1 MRSMRIF
8 SLTLAAFCCIVLFS
22 ELTDG
27 ALVDKSRIDG
37 ILKDDDRIES
47 LSEAEKKLKRLVN
60 SGFKMALPYLMT
72 IVTETRLSGKCL
84 SGLLM
89 VVKGVMDIKS
99 WAVRLLDA
107 LGKPSAGLLE
117 GTATALGDYDE
128 CLDITVPRRM
138 RPVPVPPYTEKQ
150 IAFHGQFCVVEIGL
164 PKAIKQA
171 AMAYQIGNRSSSE
184 LANSKTF
191 LKDLVQIAPR
201 ADVAAFRMG
210 VCIPSV
216 CTQND
221 LQLIINEV
229 SKLILLDANT
239 IRCETK
245 QKANFEVQQILILC
259 VYGIIGLLI
268 LFGTSL
274 DVLLQFTK
282 TETIDDFYLRKQS
295 MWIQS
300 AMAFS
305 IPRNTQKLLSLTTND
320 NSKIPSVRGMKF
332 LTILLYIVVWTYAS
346 PNDYHFFKF
355 RSAFYFF
362 KFLEQIWFSIFANG
376 AMGIDTLFLIAGLH
390 ISYQFWRKS
399 VYQRIAVNAHKF
411 LLKWYSRFALSQLL
425 IISLVLCLPLIGSGP
440 IWADIVTPEVENCK
454 KRWWLNILAL
464 NNFWSSDDTCLVH
477 TWLVCCLF
485 HMFIIA
491 PILLFILSRSTTVG
505 IFVNCII
512 IMGSSVAI
520 AMVTLMNDL
529 PPSLTF
535 YLMSFANIKTLWQKI
550 FIQAYSH
557 IAPFCIGILLGFF
570 ITRYDKIQLRKTTVL
585 LGWLGAIVLN
595 LTVLCGLYGYHDGQA
610 MDMSLSAIYASV
622 HRIVWA
628 LTISWMIFACTYGY
642 GGFVNSILSSKF
654 LIPCDRIAV
663 LVYVLHPLILFIH
676 EGQLRENMF
685 MGHLDQLMHGT
696 ACVVITIVFAA
707 ICYITCAAPFEFFEK
722 KVWYEPPPSY
732 EAEDAENPK
741 CKGKSTKCC
750 DSIDMCKQQPSTSAA
765 GDSNIRN

>member
-1 MRSMRIF
+1 
-8 SLTLAAFCCIVLFS
+8 
-22 ELTDG
+22 
-27 ALVDKSRIDG
+27 
-37 ILKDDDRIES
+37 
-47 LSEAEKKLKRLVN
+47 
-60 SGFKMALPYLMT
+60 MALPYLMT

-184 LANSKTF
+184 LANSKT
-191 LKDLVQIAPR
+191 KEEDLESWTLSFKEKRHILHRSTTQTGSFEGFGANSSKGRRCRVPYG
-201 ADVAAFRMG
+201 RMH
-210 VCIPSV
+210 SFSLH
-216 CTQND
+216 QND

-268 LFGTSL
+268 FFGTSL

-282 TETIDDFYLRKQS
+282 TETIDDFYLRKQN

-320 NSKIPSVRGMKF
+320 NSKIASVRGMKF
-332 LTILLYIVVWTYAS
+332 LTILLYIIVWTYAS

-520 AMVTLMNDL
+520 AMITLMNDL

-570 ITRYDKIQLRKTTVL
+570 ITRYDKMQLRKTTVL
-585 LGWLGAIVLN
+585 LGWFGCHCIELN
-595 LTVLCGLYGYHDGQA
+595 
-610 MDMSLSAIYASV
+610 SV
-622 HRIVWA
+622 VIVWA

-741 CKGKSTKCC
+741 CKGKSNKGCEST
-750 DSIDMCKQQPSTSAA
+750 DMCKQQPSTSTA
-765 GDSNIRN
+765 GDSEHPKLKIKECIIDTIQSQKKKLNYFRQSLNITSR